1 MRLVRVVLA
10 THIRRSFDY
19 LLPEQLPTPAIGAR
33 VQVVF
38 GKRNMTAIVI
48 ELPHE
53 TAIALDKLRP
63 IESVLDEGPLLNN
76 PLHQLLC
83 WAASYYHYN
92 LGDIYLQSLPKL
104 LRQGQL
110 AQQPLIKAWQLT
122 DAGKRRYQQLK
133 DSTKAPRQKQALAI
147 LIEHEQSVVAHDI
160 FLKAGIAQ
168 SILNTLASNHYI
180 QAAELR
186 CPQTPYEQLT
196 ELAEQPPKL
205 NRQQAVAVA
214 AINSKMGQFA
224 PFLLDGITGSG
235 KTEVYLQI
243 LEPILKAGLQA
254 LILVPEIGLTA
265 QTIARF
271 EKRFDLPMAILHSG
285 LNDKARCT
293 AWLKAKDAHAAIII
307 GTRSALFTPMLRP
320 GIIIID
326 EEHDSSFKQQDT
338 FRYHARD
345 VALMR
350 AKLEQIPIV
359 MGSATPALE
368 TLNNALIGRYQYLEL
383 TERAGLASVASYELI
398 DIRTQPLRAGLSPQV
413 LKAMQDTLRQG
424 QQVMLFLN
432 RRGYAPALLCHECG
446 QVVECERCE
455 RPYTLHNHP
464 PHLACHHCGSQRA
477 IAKQCQH
484 CGSTHLV
491 TTGLGTEQIES
502 ELQQL
507 FSDYSIARIDRDST
521 RRKGALDQVLEEI
534 TQNQHQIL
542 IGTQML
548 AKGHHFPNVTMV
560 AILDIDHALFS
571 SDFRASERL
580 AQLFIQVSGRAGR
593 SGMAGKVYL
602 QTHHP
607 EHELLQD
614 LINNGYGHFARFALA
629 ERKLTDLPPFSYQ
642 ALLRFEATSLNNL
655 TLLTQQLELF
665 AQQHQHSGCWIFPV
679 NEAPVPKRA
688 GKFRQQQLIQSK
700 ERRNLHQLIRAL
712 VCYLEQL
719 PEAKRVRWS
728 VDIDPV
734 DMM

>member
-10 THIRRSFDY
+10 THIRRHFDY
-19 LLPEQLPTPAIGAR
+19 LLPEQMPTPAIGAR
-33 VQVVF
+33 VRVVF
-38 GKRNMTAIVI
+38 GKRNMTAIVV

-53 TAIALDKLRP
+53 TTIAIEKLRP
-63 IESVLDEGPLLNN
+63 IEAILDEQPLLNEQ
-76 PLHQLLC
+76 LHRLLC
-83 WAASYYHYN
+83 WAAGYYHYN
-92 LGDIYLQSLPKL
+92 LGDIYLQALPKL
-104 LRQGQL
+104 LRQGAL
-110 AQQPLIKAWQLT
+110 AEHPKCKAWQLT
-122 DAGKRRYQQLK
+122 DAGKSYYQQIK
-133 DSTKAPRQKQALAI
+133 NTTKAPRQNQALAL
-147 LIEHEQSVVAHDI
+147 LIEHEQILAHET
-160 FLKAGIAQ
+160 FLKAGISQ
-168 SILNTLASNHYI
+168 TILSTLANNHYV
-180 QAAELR
+180 Q
-186 CPQTPYEQLT
+186 QT
-196 ELAEQPPKL
+196 ELDTQQTRYQRLEELSEQPPKL

-214 AINSKMGQFA
+214 AINSKAGQFA

-243 LEPILKAGLQA
+243 LEPILKAGQQA

-271 EKRFDLPMAILHSG
+271 EKRFNLPMAILHSG
-285 LNDKARCT
+285 LNDKERCV
-293 AWLKAKDAHAAIII
+293 AWLQAKDANAAIII

-350 AKLEQIPIV
+350 AKLEQLPIV

-368 TLNNALIGRYQYLEL
+368 TLNNALIGRYQHLEL
-383 TERAGLASVASYELI
+383 TERAGRASVASYELV
-398 DIRTQPLRAGLSPQV
+398 DIRSQPLRAGLSPQV
-413 LKAMQDTLRQG
+413 LKAMQETLRQG

-464 PHLACHHCGSQRA
+464 PHLECHHCGSQRA
-477 IAKQCQH
+477 IPKQCQH

-491 TTGLGTEQIES
+491 TTGIGTEQLES
-502 ELQQL
+502 ELAHL
-507 FSDYSIARIDRDST
+507 FPDYSIARIDRDST
-521 RRKGALDQVLEEI
+521 RRKGALDQVLDEI

-548 AKGHHFPNVTMV
+548 AKGHHFPSVTMV

-642 ALLRFEATSLNNL
+642 ALLRFEATSVHNL
-655 TLLTQQLELF
+655 GALGQKLEHFAKQQM
-665 AQQHQHSGCWIFPV
+665 HTGCWIFPI

-688 GKFRQQQLIQSK
+688 GKFRQQQLIQAK
-700 ERRNLHQLIRAL
+700 DRKNLHQLISAL
-712 VCYLEQL
+712 INYLEPL

-728 VDIDPV
+728 IDIDPI